1 MAVRQCIKYE
11 ERLLSLLLSPHV
23 PVPGKG
29 ERGHAFWATARAGG
43 HGAGLTAGRRSSKE
57 GQLSP
62 NSSCRHG
69 VHVRPRLPWASPLAH
84 I

>member
-1 MAVRQCIKYE
+1 MAVLQCIKYE
-11 ERLLSLLLSPHV
+11 ESLLLSPHV
-23 PVPGKG
+23 PVPGRG
-29 ERGHAFWATARAGG
+29 EKDTFWVTAGADE
-43 HGAGLTAGRRSSKE
+43 HGAGLTAGRESSKE

-69 VHVRPRLPWASPLAH
+69 AHVRPQLPWALPLAY